1 MRNIYGKQVLET
13 LGELVD
19 PKHTAVLVVDT
30 QDTGHADISC
40 LRPDKDFSML
50 EEMVPRL
57 TTFIERARWAKTS
70 IVWVVSTPLV
80 KGSAGGSL
88 GYSFPTELSPQHGEM
103 VVRKSR
109 ANAFVGTGLDIALR
123 HRNILTT
130 LVTGI
135 ATEGCVDATALG
147 AAHHDLYSVVL
158 DDCVASFNRELHQAA
173 LAVLRYRCD
182 CVSSSGVLAHWSR
195 AASAA

>member
-1 MRNIYGKQVLET
+1 MLIS
-13 LGELVD
+13 
-19 PKHTAVLVVDT
+19 
-30 QDTGHADISC
+30 HAC
-40 LRPDKDFSML
+40 VPDKDFSML

-57 TTFIERARWAKTS
+57 TTFIERARRAKTS
-70 IVWVVSTPLV
+70 IVWVVSIPLV

-147 AAHHDLYSVVL
+147 AAHHDLYSVGPRRLCSVFQPG
-158 DDCVASFNRELHQAA
+158 VAPG
-173 LAVLRYRCD
+173 
-182 CVSSSGVLAHWSR
+182 SSSGPPIPMATAYPPAVFSPTGPGRCQRPKRRCRKALYPLE
-195 AASAA
+195 